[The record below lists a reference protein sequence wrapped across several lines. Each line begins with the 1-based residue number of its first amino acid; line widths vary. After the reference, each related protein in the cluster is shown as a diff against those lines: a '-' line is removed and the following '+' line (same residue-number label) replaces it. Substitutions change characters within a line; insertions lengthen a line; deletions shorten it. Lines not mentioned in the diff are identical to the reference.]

1 MIPLITALQDIPAH
15 LKGAVVAVGNF
26 DGVHRGHA
34 SLVSHLVRMANERSR
49 PPLVITF
56 DPPPSAILRPE
67 LPVLPPL
74 TTLPRRAELLGK
86 LGVKG
91 LLAMPT
97 SSDLLELSAV
107 QFYDRILRG
116 HLEVQGIVEGPNFRF
131 GKDRQGDVVLLD
143 ELCRRDGLG
152 FHVAES
158 VDDALGMISSS
169 RIRGLIAAGD
179 IASANWMLTEP
190 FQISGVVTRGAG
202 RGTGLGFPTANIEP
216 IETLTPAH
224 GVYAGRVVIDGK
236 TFPAAVNIG
245 PNPTFGEQRNK
256 VEIHIVGLKQDLY
269 DRPLACDLLARV
281 RDVICFSSKDE
292 LLHQINRD
300 IQTTVSVAGV
310 G

>member
-1 MIPLITALQDIPAH
+1 MIPLITALQDIPAQ
-15 LKGAVVAVGNF
+15 LKAAVVAVGNF

-34 SLVSHLVRMANERSR
+34 SLIRHLVRMANELSC
-49 PPLVITF
+49 PSLVITF
-56 DPPPSAILRPE
+56 DPPPSAVLRPE

-86 LGVKG
+86 LGVDG

-97 SSDLLELSAV
+97 TSELLELSAV

-116 HLEVQGIVEGPNFRF
+116 QLEVKGIVEGPNFRF

-152 FHVAES
+152 FRVAES
-158 VDDALGMISSS
+158 IDDSSGMISSS

-179 IASANWMLTEP
+179 IAAAGLMLTEP
-190 FQISGVVTRGAG
+190 FQISGCVTRGAG

-216 IETLTPAH
+216 IQTLAPAH

-236 TFPAAVNIG
+236 AYPAAINIG
-245 PNPTFGEQRNK
+245 PNPTFGEQRTK
-256 VEIHIVGLKQDLY
+256 VEIHIIGLKQDLY
-269 DRPLACDLLARV
+269 GRQLACDLLAKV
-281 RDVICFSSKDE
+281 RDVVRFSSKDE
-292 LLHQINRD
+292 LLQQIDRD
-300 IQTTVSVAGV
+300 IQTTIACFHS
-310 G
+310 